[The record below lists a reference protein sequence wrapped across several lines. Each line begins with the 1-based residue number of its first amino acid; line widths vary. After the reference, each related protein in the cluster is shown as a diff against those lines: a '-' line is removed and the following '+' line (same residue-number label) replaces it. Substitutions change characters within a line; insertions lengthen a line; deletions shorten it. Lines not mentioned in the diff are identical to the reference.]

1 MLKDFLECLWAST
14 GTQKMRTLLRK
25 VSSGLYFQGPG
36 KWTAN
41 PAEAKNFKM
50 IDNAL
55 DFIRQWEL
63 KDVELAFAFK
73 GLKKVTRVSTER
85 VEVDYSEG

>member
-1 MLKDFLECLWAST
+1 
-14 GTQKMRTLLRK
+14 MRTLLRK

-50 IDNAL
+50 IDSAL
-55 DFIRQWEL
+55 DFIRRWEL

-85 VEVDYSEG
+85 VEVDYTES